1 MSTRSTLIALLS
13 LSLAVVGQSARAE
26 GNAIQGIVKGTD
38 GKALAGAEVRAE
50 RLDAKGPVVVAT
62 TNAKGEYNFKGLTPG
77 KYKVVSVLNKRPVSQ
92 AAIATRTNGA
102 VRVDFD
108 LTAKKTAGKKR
119 MVWVAGE
126 TGTHIGGGHWEAVD
140 DTNTGHGA
148 SSVQRVDG
156 SILTTPG
163 QGLNAAGIPGS
174 GTGN

>member
-13 LSLAVVGQSARAE
+13 LSLAVVGQNARAE
-26 GNAIQGIVKGTD
+26 GNAIRGSVKGTD

-77 KYKVVSVLNKRPVSQ
+77 KYKVVTVLNKRPVSQ
-92 AAIATRTNGA
+92 AAIATSTTAA

-108 LTAKKTAGKKR
+108 LTAKKVAGKKR

-140 DTNTGHGA
+140 DTNTGHGT
-148 SSVQRVDG
+148 SSMQRVDG
-156 SILTTPG
+156 SILNTPG
-163 QGLNAAGIPGS
+163 QGLGGAQGVAGPGH
-174 GTGN
+174 